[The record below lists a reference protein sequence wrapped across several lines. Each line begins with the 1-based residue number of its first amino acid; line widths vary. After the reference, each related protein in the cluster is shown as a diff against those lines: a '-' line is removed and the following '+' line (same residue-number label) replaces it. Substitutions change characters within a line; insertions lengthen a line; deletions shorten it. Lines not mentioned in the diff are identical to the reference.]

1 MSSSAGSPNGNP
13 PRQVWPR
20 ETRQPCR
27 PPQAAAA
34 WRPYSSCSRSCWPT
48 PRSSAS
54 ARSSTTQT
62 FSRSPPTRSWWS
74 FGPTKARSSRS
85 SSCSPCPRLFSLRSR
100 SCSAASPQT
109 SADVSRFGV
118 GIAAAVVQ
126 VIGLMRWPLI
136 VPSLADS
143 DDTDAFDTVHT
154 VLGTVVGETFGYL
167 LTAALD
173 GPHHFRPRQASRGP
187 LVLAPRVR
195 SGSTDRRRS
204 SRAARRPGYRLRQ
217 LRRIHPV
224 VGLDA
229 RLRDSHIAAAR
240 AHRESR
246 SNTGLGRDP
255 GARRELLQPG
265 LALRGVRNGVGAE
278 RDSASCRAPSTPW
291 RCRRGTRPARPCR
304 RGTPSGARTEP
315 RSCLPCRSRAAC
327 P

>member
-1 MSSSAGSPNGNP
+1 MSRRDNP
-13 PRQVWPR
+13 AVHH
-20 ETRQPCR
+20 
-27 PPQAAAA
+27 
-34 WRPYSSCSRSCWPT
+34 
-48 PRSSAS
+48 
-54 ARSSTTQT
+54 
-62 FSRSPPTRSWWS
+62 RSPSPGGRTYR
-74 FGPTKARSSRS
+74 ARGRAGQCRVHRPRLGLQLPGHSPGGRRRDPGGVPGRRGHDRRAT
-85 SSCSPCPRLFSLRSR
+85 SSCSPCPRLCSLRSR

-109 SADVSRFGV
+109 SADVSSISV

-154 VLGTVVGETFGYL
+154 LLGTVVGETFGYL
-167 LTAALD
+167 LTALWTVLIIDAL
-173 GPHHFRPRQASRGP
+173 GRRLAGRWFSLPR
-187 LVLAPRVR
+187 LR
-195 SGSTDRRRS
+195 SGRFDRGRS
-204 SRAARRPGYRLRQ
+204 SRAARRPGCRLRQ
-217 LRRIHPV
+217 LRRIHPL

-229 RLRDSHIAAAR
+229 HLRDPHSAAAR
-240 AHRESR
+240 AHRESG
-246 SNTGLGRDP
+246 SNPGLGRDP